1 MGLHCLVSPVGMPAR
16 VLLACHQS
24 QQELFGLKSRWERPV
39 RRGFTLVE
47 IIIVLGIIVIIGGL
61 VLTAIQKPMAGRR
74 LQLAA
79 DQIRVEWARARS
91 RAMASGRIYCF
102 ICEVGG
108 SGYAVQP
115 WSDAG
120 IESAGLTE
128 ADQSLPPLDSGSA
141 AGSSLLGSQ
150 SGNMG
155 LDTVITGRKELPEKI
170 TFADIQVMDS
180 NLSATFSEDV
190 TGLGA
195 DASVMGALGTGTPT
209 GGTASGTTI
218 FFFPDG
224 STSSALLTLQNE
236 YGRRIDISLRGL
248 TGSVLVGD
256 PYNGE
261 HEEGTTLVGQQGS
274 LP

>member
-1 MGLHCLVSPVGMPAR
+1 MVLCAPIALVDALACA
-16 VLLACHQS
+16 LLARRKS
-24 QQELFGLKSRWERPV
+24 QKPLRRLKSAAERPV
-39 RRGFTLVE
+39 RPGFTLVE
-47 IIIVLGIIVIIGGL
+47 IIIVLGLVVIIGGL

-91 RAMASGRIYCF
+91 RAMASGQIYCF
-102 ICEVGG
+102 ICELGG
-108 SGYAVQP
+108 NGYAVQP

-120 IESAGLTE
+120 IESASTVE
-128 ADQSLPPLDSGSA
+128 VDQSLPPLDGGNTGGLSQPGSPSGDTSL
-141 AGSSLLGSQ
+141 GMVISS
-150 SGNMG
+150 
-155 LDTVITGRKELPEKI
+155 RKELPEKI
-170 TFADIQVMDS
+170 TFADLQVMDS
-180 NLSATFSEDV
+180 DLSATFSKDV
-190 TGLGA
+190 TGMGI
-195 DASVMGALGTGTPT
+195 DASVMGVLGTGVPT
-209 GGTASGTTI
+209 GGTAFGTTV

-261 HEEGTTLVGQQGS
+261 HEEGTLVGQQGS
-274 LP
+274 LR

>member
-1 MGLHCLVSPVGMPAR
+1 MVLCHPVSLVDKLAR
-16 VLLACHQS
+16 ALLAGKKS
-24 QQELFGLKSRWERPV
+24 QRRGRKLKSCWERPV

-47 IIIVLGIIVIIGGL
+47 IIIVLGLVVIIGGL

-79 DQIRVEWARARS
+79 DQIRAEWARARA
-91 RAMASGRIYCF
+91 RAMASGQIYCF
-102 ICEVGG
+102 VCELGG

-120 IESAGLTE
+120 IQLGGVTE
-128 ADQSLPPLDSGSA
+128 VDQSLPPLDSGSTGA
-141 AGSSLLGSQ
+141 LPLPGSQ
-150 SGNMG
+150 GTDTG
-155 LDTVITGRKELPEKI
+155 LGTVIAGRKELPEKI
-170 TFADIQVMDS
+170 TFADLQVMASD
-180 NLSATFSEDV
+180 LSATFSESV
-190 TGLGA
+190 TGLGIA
-195 DASVMGALGTGTPT
+195 ASVMGIAAPLGGSS
-209 GGTASGTTI
+209 SGTTI

-261 HEEGTTLVGQQGS
+261 HEGTTTLVGQQGS
-274 LP
+274 SP

>member
-1 MGLHCLVSPVGMPAR
+1 MALGDRVPLVNSFSCA
-16 VLLACHQS
+16 LLAGNKS
-24 QQELFGLKSRWERPV
+24 QQPLWGLKSRWERPV

-47 IIIVLGIIVIIGGL
+47 IIIVLGLVVIIGGL

-91 RAMASGRIYCF
+91 RAMASGQIYCF
-102 ICEVGG
+102 ICELGG
-108 SGYAVQP
+108 NGYAVQP

-120 IESAGLTE
+120 IDSAPTLE
-128 ADQSLPPLDSGSA
+128 VDQSLPPLDGGNTGGLSQPGSPSGDT
-141 AGSSLLGSQ
+141 SLG
-150 SGNMG
+150 M
-155 LDTVITGRKELPEKI
+155 VIAGRKELPEKI
-170 TFADIQVMDS
+170 TFADLQVMDS
-180 NLSATFSEDV
+180 DLSATFSEDV
-190 TGLGA
+190 SGLGL
-195 DASVMGALGTGTPT
+195 DASMMGSLGTAAPAAGTS
-209 GGTASGTTI
+209 SGTTI

-261 HEEGTTLVGQQGS
+261 HEEGTLVGQQGS
-274 LP
+274 LR